1 MFLWKVRLSVR
12 KLCYVG
18 CEARKQESLLLPDV
32 RVERGGNCVLWKV
45 RLSVRKLC
53 SVGCEARKQESL
65 FLPDVRVESGG
76 SCVLVESEAIGHE
89 TVFCR
94 M

>member
-1 MFLWKVRLSVR
+1 MF
-12 KLCYVG
+12 
-18 CEARKQESLLLPDV
+18 
-32 RVERGGNCVLWKV
+32 LWKV

-65 FLPDVRVESGG
+65 FLQDVRVESTG
-76 SCVLVESEAIGHE
+76 SCVLVESEA
-89 TVFCR
+89 VFCW